1 MKQILN
7 RVQPLPG
14 FVYQAVRLTGAAGQE
29 RIEVSVAPHAQ
40 RSGCCG
46 ECRRACPGYDC
57 PNSDRPRRWQ
67 HVPLWNI
74 VVYLIYAP
82 RRVQCP
88 EHGIVIEYMPWNEG
102 KRPLTQAMMIF
113 LALWAR
119 RLSWRDTAKAFTT
132 SWESVFR
139 SVGWFVAW
147 GLRHRK
153 LENVHAIG
161 IDEIHRGKGKRANN
175 FFTLIYQLDAGCRRL
190 LWVGPKRTQASLR
203 RGLDSL
209 GPEVLASIQ
218 FVCSDM
224 WRPYL
229 NVVARKVGHA
239 LHILDRFHIVSHLN
253 QALDRVRREET
264 SRLKDCSRGKKLKR
278 MRWRLLKKRSR
289 VRGFARLKLYSLV
302 HCKLATGKAWVLKE
316 VFQQFWSYKSALQAR
331 FFLRAWCSLVL
342 RSRLEPFKKVAKML
356 LRHEPLLI
364 NWFLAKGEVSSGA
377 VEGMN
382 NKIRVTTRR
391 SYGFRTDNALVL
403 ALYHNLGK
411 LPEPPVT
418 HRLC

>member
-1 MKQILN
+1 M
-7 RVQPLPG
+7 
-14 FVYQAVRLTGAAGQE
+14 
-29 RIEVSVAPHAQ
+29 
-40 RSGCCG
+40 
-46 ECRRACPGYDC
+46 
-57 PNSDRPRRWQ
+57 
-67 HVPLWNI
+67 
-74 VVYLIYAP
+74 
-82 RRVQCP
+82 
-88 EHGIVIEYMPWNEG
+88 
-102 KRPLTQAMMIF
+102 
-113 LALWAR
+113 
-119 RLSWRDTAKAFTT
+119 
-132 SWESVFR
+132 
-139 SVGWFVAW
+139 
-147 GLRHRK
+147 
-153 LENVHAIG
+153 
-161 IDEIHRGKGKRANN
+161 
-175 FFTLIYQLDAGCRRL
+175 

-411 LPEPPVT
+411 LPEPQVT
-418 HRLC
+418 HRFC